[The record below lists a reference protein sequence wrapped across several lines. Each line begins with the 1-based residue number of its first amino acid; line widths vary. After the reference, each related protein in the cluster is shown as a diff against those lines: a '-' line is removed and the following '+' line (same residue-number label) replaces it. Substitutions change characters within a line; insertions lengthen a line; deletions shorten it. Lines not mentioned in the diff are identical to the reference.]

1 MGNEAKFTQG
11 PWVARGS
18 TPSRIYGMQRADKE
32 VIIAATGSVLENS
45 GANAHLIAT
54 APEMYAEIERD
65 VLEIEARLKFAD
77 KRTLAVNP
85 DVANLKR
92 KKALLAKARGES

>member
-1 MGNEAKFTQG
+1 MSSEAKFTQG

-45 GANAHLIAT
+45 GVNAYLIAA
-54 APEMYAEIERD
+54 APEMYGTLETI
-65 VLEIEARLKFAD
+65 LEIGKLSSHQEDIVSK
-77 KRTLAVNP
+77 
-85 DVANLKR
+85 
-92 KKALLAKARGES
+92 LLAKARGEI

>member
-32 VIIAATGSVLENS
+32 VIIAATGSVLENC
-45 GANAHLIAT
+45 GDNAYLIAA

-77 KRTLAVNP
+77 KRTLA
-85 DVANLKR
+85 NLKR
-92 KKALLAKARGES
+92 KKALLAEARGES